1 MTWAIL
7 ALDLAT
13 CSGWVEGDGSELPA
27 HGYLDLP
34 PPVEGDRGP
43 AFSALRRF
51 LVRRIEKL
59 QARGHQVAVVFEQP
73 ILPKPFL
80 KWERGKPMIIYPT
93 NINATLLLQGLAA
106 IAEEVAHDLGCECG
120 HVDVGTV
127 KKALAGF
134 GGAEKNDMVF
144 VARKV
149 GLTIEKHDTADA
161 FGVWLAA
168 LPHYHR
174 HHSEAWDRRI
184 WSSRGGLL

>member
-1 MTWAIL
+1 MSWAIL

-13 CSGWVEGDGSELPA
+13 CTGWVEGDGSGIPD
-27 HGYLDLP
+27 HGYLELP
-34 PPVEGDRGP
+34 PPVDGDRGP
-43 AFSALRRF
+43 AFSALRSF
-51 LVRRIEKL
+51 LVRRISKL
-59 QARGHQVAVVFEQP
+59 QEKGLRVAVAFEQP
-73 ILPKPFL
+73 LLPRAFL
-80 KWERGKPMIIYPT
+80 KGGKIIYPT
-93 NINATLLLQGLAA
+93 NISATLMLQGLAA
-106 IAEEVAHDLGCECG
+106 IAEQVAHEMGCECG
-120 HVDVGTV
+120 HADVGTV

-134 GGAEKNDMVF
+134 GGADKDDMVF